1 MRKIIKII
9 FLLSCVYVLAGCS
22 AYDKWTEDETMVDP
36 DSGKVV
42 NKKAIRSSER
52 VEIAI
57 DNKTIDIIK
66 NASVIVN
73 EENKEEYITD
83 GNGKFLGIIYNPH
96 PRLVQ
101 HILLTDPD
109 GETIADED
117 LQPKE
122 FREVYTFRPSGKDY
136 HLIATWTLGRNQ
148 STFDV
153 LFPEGTAKCRD
164 QRGKKCHFKTFGY
177 GAIGF

>member
-1 MRKIIKII
+1 MKTIISLLI
-9 FLLSCVYVLAGCS
+9 LLSFSYLLSGCS

-36 DSGKVV
+36 ETGKVV

-52 VEIAI
+52 VDITN
-57 DNKTIDIIK
+57 DNKQVEITK
-66 NASVIVN
+66 NAGVLVDNDSGEV
-73 EENKEEYITD
+73 YITNKD
-83 GNGKFLGIIYNPH
+83 GKFMGVIYNPH

-109 GETIADED
+109 GEVIANED

-122 FREVYTFRPSGKDY
+122 FREVYAFRGSGKDF
-136 HLIATWTLGRNQ
+136 HLVATWTLGSNQ
-148 STFDV
+148 DVVNV
-153 LFPEGTAKCRD
+153 LFPKGTAKARD

-177 GAIGF
+177 GVFGF